1 MALRS
6 FLAVSSRKRQNR
18 RNRNSS
24 INIMERQGKYIYGII
39 SSNIYESAIPHRDIA
54 AVVNDA
60 EIVDYTHMLKDA
72 LARAL
77 VEHQMAIERIMGAGH
92 SIIPMRLGTFAM
104 DEAEVKDILSKGYG
118 LIKEII
124 PKISDK
130 IEIDVVCIWSDF
142 TSVIKEAGEEKEIYE
157 YKEKLLSSPK
167 GITVDDQMKIGFM
180 LKKALDEKREKYA
193 FKIQDAL
200 KMVSVDSKSHELMD
214 AKMVVNLAFLI
225 DKAKQKEF
233 YAKVEDLNTEFRELL
248 NFRCVGP
255 LPAYSFFTLEIKKIQ
270 FNDVDWARKRL
281 GILNDAISKDEIK
294 KIFHAQAFV
303 LHPDKNP
310 DRPEAGKEFDEIR
323 RSYNILLDYAQ
334 SCAQVGKENLYFNED
349 EFKNNAVLVKVRG

>member
-1 MALRS
+1 MA
-6 FLAVSSRKRQNR
+6 
-18 RNRNSS
+18 
-24 INIMERQGKYIYGII
+24 IGKYIYGII
-39 SSNIYESAIPHRDIA
+39 SSNTYESAIFYRDIA

-60 EIVDYTHMLKDA
+60 EVVDYTHMFKDA

-77 VEHQMAIERIMGAGH
+77 VEHQKVIERIMGAGY

-130 IEIDVVCIWSDF
+130 IEIDVVAIWSDF
-142 TSVIKEAGEEKEIYE
+142 TSTIKEAGEEKEIYE

-167 GITVDDQMKIGFM
+167 GITVDDQVKIGFM
-180 LKKALDEKREKYA
+180 LEKALDEKREKYA
-193 FKIQDAL
+193 LKIQDIL
-200 KMVSVDSKSHELMD
+200 KSAIIDYKRHELMD
-214 AKMVVNLAFLI
+214 DKMVANFAFLI

-233 YAKVEDLNTEFRELL
+233 YAKVENLNNEFEEKL

-270 FNDVDWARKRL
+270 FNDVDWARKKL
-281 GILNDAISKDEIK
+281 GILNDAVAKDEIK
-294 KIFHAQAFV
+294 KALHRQAFSF
-303 LHPDKNP
+303 HPDKNP
-310 DRPEAGKEFDEIR
+310 DKPGIEKEFDEIR
-323 RSYNILLDYAQ
+323 RSYNILLDYVQ
-334 SCAQVGKENLYFNED
+334 SCEQAGQGSIMFNED
-349 EFKNNAVLVKVRG
+349 EFRKNAVLVKVRG

>member
-1 MALRS
+1 MP
-6 FLAVSSRKRQNR
+6 
-18 RNRNSS
+18 
-24 INIMERQGKYIYGII
+24 IGKYIYGII
-39 SSNIYESAIPHRDIA
+39 PRLRSGQVNSNTHESVGPYGISACKEVHFIPYQNIA
-54 AVVNDA
+54 AVVIDA
-60 EIVDYTHMLKDA
+60 EMVDYTHMFKDA

-77 VEHQMAIERIMGAGH
+77 VEHQKVIEKIM
-92 SIIPMRLGTFAM
+92 SIEYSVIPMRLGAFALN
-104 DEAEVKDILSKGYG
+104 EAEVKDILSKGYG

-130 IEIDVVCIWSDF
+130 IEIDVICAWSDF

-200 KMVSVDSKSHELMD
+200 KMVSIDSKSHELMD
-214 AKMVVNLAFLI
+214 DKMVTNTAFLI
-225 DKAKQKEF
+225 DKLKQKEF
-233 YAKVEDLNTEFRELL
+233 FAKVEYLNTEFKELL

-281 GILNDAISKDEIK
+281 GILEDCSSKEDIK
-294 KIFHAQAFV
+294 KAFHKQVFIS
-303 LHPDKNP
+303 HPDKNP
-310 DRPEAGKEFDEIR
+310 DKPGIEKEFDEIR

-349 EFKNNAVLVKVRG
+349 EFEKNAVLVKVRG

>member
-1 MALRS
+1 MFRPYRDKKDIMA
-6 FLAVSSRKRQNR
+6 
-18 RNRNSS
+18 
-24 INIMERQGKYIYGII
+24 IGKYIYGVINSNTHESRGPYGI
-39 SSNIYESAIPHRDIA
+39 SACKEVHFIPYQNIA

-60 EIVDYTHMLKDA
+60 EIVYYTHMFKDA
-72 LARAL
+72 LARVL
-77 VEHQMAIERIMGAGH
+77 VEHQMVIERIMGAGY
-92 SIIPMRLGTFAM
+92 SVIPMRLGTFAI

-200 KMVSVDSKSHELMD
+200 KTVSIDSKSHELMD

-233 YAKVEDLNTEFRELL
+233 YAKVEDLNTEFKEKL

-281 GILNDAISKDEIK
+281 GILNDAIGRDEIK
-294 KIFHAQAFV
+294 KIFHRQAFV
-303 LHPDKNP
+303 SHPDKNP

-334 SCAQVGKENLYFNED
+334 SCGQVGKERLYFNED
-349 EFKNNAVLVKVRG
+349 EFKKNAVLIKVRG

>member
-1 MALRS
+1 MA
-6 FLAVSSRKRQNR
+6 
-18 RNRNSS
+18 
-24 INIMERQGKYIYGII
+24 IGKYIYGII
-39 SSNIYESAIPHRDIA
+39 PQLRSGQVSSSTYESAIPYRDIA

-60 EIVDYTHMLKDA
+60 EIVDYTHMFKDA
-72 LARAL
+72 LARVL
-77 VEHQMAIERIMGAGH
+77 VEHQMVIERIMGAGY

-193 FKIQDAL
+193 LKIQDAL
-200 KMVSVDSKSHELMD
+200 KTVGINYKQHELMD
-214 AKMVVNLAFLI
+214 DKMVANIALLV
-225 DKAKQKEF
+225 DKNREKEF
-233 YAKVEDLNTEFRELL
+233 YAKVEELNIEFKELL

-255 LPAYSFFTLEIKKIQ
+255 LPAYSFFTIEIKKMQ
-270 FNDVDWARKRL
+270 FNDVNLARKRL
-281 GILNDAISKDEIK
+281 GILEDCSSKDDIK
-294 KIFHAQAFV
+294 KAFHRQVFIF
-303 LHPDKNP
+303 HPDKNP
-310 DRPEAGKEFDEIR
+310 DKPGIEKEYDEIT
-323 RSYNILLDYAQ
+323 RSYNMLLEYAQ
-334 SCAQVGKENLYFNED
+334 ACEQIGQENLIFNED
-349 EFKNNAVLVKVRG
+349 EFQKNAILVKVRE